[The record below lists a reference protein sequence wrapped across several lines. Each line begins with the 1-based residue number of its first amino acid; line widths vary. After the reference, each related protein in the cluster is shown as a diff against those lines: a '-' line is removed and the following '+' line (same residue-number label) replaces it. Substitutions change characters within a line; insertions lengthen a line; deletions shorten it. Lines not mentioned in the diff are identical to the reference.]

1 MTVLAVPIF
10 MLAGSRVLWPG
21 FWVNCLVS
29 VTLGVVI
36 FFWSLPGTL
45 GEALA
50 GGDLFSFTVALGI
63 NLLSFLSYDAL
74 SRRTRAR
81 EMNPRQIFAKG
92 YGPEGKLAFWE
103 RPWPWWERAK
113 ADLDDPGTIDARRA
127 LHPQEV
133 TRR

>member
-1 MTVLAVPIF
+1 MIVFVIPIYMF
-10 MLAGSRVLWPG
+10 AGSRLLWPG
-21 FWVNCLVS
+21 FWLNCLVS

-50 GGDLFSFTVALGI
+50 GGDLFSFTIAVGI
-63 NLLSFLSYDAL
+63 NLSSFLAYDAL

-113 ADLDDPGTIDARRA
+113 ADLDDPGTIDQRRA
-127 LHPQEV
+127 LHPREFTQ
-133 TRR
+133 R